1 MMSDS
6 TGRIWQ
12 MGMASMAVLLLSGC
26 SVMDIGGKQ
35 TLPLPE
41 AAAMA
46 APGPGA
52 SITMEIRP
60 AGRKPEMVQLQLD
73 NGATIQQ
80 ALEKAGL
87 VKRFRRMKIE
97 VMRVTG
103 EQRAKLDAKYDHTK
117 AQVNP
122 LYDYALHRATT

>member
-1 MMSDS
+1 
-6 TGRIWQ
+6 
-12 MGMASMAVLLLSGC
+12 
-26 SVMDIGGKQ
+26 
-35 TLPLPE
+35 
-41 AAAMA
+41 
-46 APGPGA
+46 
-52 SITMEIRP
+52 MEIRP
-60 AGRKPEMVQLQLD
+60 AGRKPEMRQLQLD

-87 VKRFRRMKIE
+87 VKRFRRMNIE

-122 LYDYALHRATT
+122 LYDYALHPGDHLIVAQDTATTLDDMLESISPLRQAAGL